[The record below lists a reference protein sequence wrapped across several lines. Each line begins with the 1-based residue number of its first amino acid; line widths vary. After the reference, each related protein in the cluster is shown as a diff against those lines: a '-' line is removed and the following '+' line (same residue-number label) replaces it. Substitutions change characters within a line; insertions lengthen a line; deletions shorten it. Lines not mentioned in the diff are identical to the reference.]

1 MNEYEYLQLT
11 NTYIQTHVYM
21 FILILFWPSLW
32 QVFIVIIC
40 YIAILLLL
48 SLLQVVNIYLS
59 ECKYLCHLR
68 GLI

>member
-11 NTYIQTHVYM
+11 NTYIQTHVSM

-32 QVFIVIIC
+32 QVFIAIIC

-48 SLLQVVNIYLS
+48 SLLQVVNINIS